1 MTLKFLLRKCFAKWY
16 PKKPVPPIIKIFLT
30 LLKNFLIKSYFLH
43 NLNIF
48 LRRISLKWLI
58 LFVKLLLIIILGFLG
73 SSGLIFIPTT
83 LSLFF
88 LKKFLFFF

>member
-48 LRRISLKWLI
+48 
-58 LFVKLLLIIILGFLG
+58 
-73 SSGLIFIPTT
+73 
-83 LSLFF
+83 
-88 LKKFLFFF
+88 